1 MRNLG
6 KQLGKQL
13 GKPERKASLVISLL
27 FLFIAIVLL
36 FSSCRTGQRLVVVE
50 ARDSVR
56 VVERVREV
64 RVVDTVLVQV
74 PPQREVVTVRDSSS
88 HLENDY
94 ALSDARILADGS
106 LFHSLET
113 KPRTDTL
120 AREVGV
126 QVRDSIVYR
135 EKVVP
140 QVVSVE
146 KELNWFAQLRLWLGN
161 VMLVLIAGAVAW
173 AAARLVLKG

>member
-1 MRNLG
+1 MNRN
-6 KQLGKQL
+6 KTV
-13 GKPERKASLVISLL
+13 SLITFAVAL
-27 FLFIAIVLL
+27 LL
-36 FSSCRTGQRLVVVE
+36 FSSCRSRQQLVVVE

-56 VVERVREV
+56 VEERVREV
-64 RVVDTVLVQV
+64 KVTDTLFLEAPHQAAE
-74 PPQREVVTVRDSSS
+74 RTTADSTS

-94 ALSDARILADGS
+94 AVSEARIMADGT

-140 QVVSVE
+140 QPVPIE
-146 KELNWFAQLRLWLGN
+146 KPMGWFTQMRLWLGN
-161 VMLVLIAGAVAW
+161 LMLALIAGAVAW
-173 AAARLVLKG
+173 AAARLFLKR